1 MKLKRLAALLA
12 LLAAALVAVAQ
23 QQYNVS
29 ITASVA
35 PEARWTVTPLPVF
48 TLSSVIAPLASFS
61 VTPLPVFT
69 LSSVL
74 SPVYSVAL
82 SMYVRLPRWN
92 GGYAVFDTSGPVR
105 LGRLFWV
112 GGVRLEPMWGEVT
125 LSFTSP
131 GEVLAVGACSV
142 SGSTV
147 RVWGSCLV
155 GEPVY
160 AAFSVVDPQ
169 GFMKLGVAIQ
179 VNGTQVEPGV
189 LYKYLGASRLVISLL
204 GARVGSVYVNGTR
217 VGVGLGSYTLPLENA
232 TVFLVR
238 LVARGRLTVTVSRV
252 EVAWSS
258 GGYARLK
265 VSGAV
270 KDADYNAPVPGATV
284 KLYSDGA
291 YYDYAVT
298 RDDGTFL
305 IDTLVR
311 APKRQLNISL
321 TAHHDDY
328 ETASVSA
335 TATLPERSAWPTGA
349 LSTATLLAG
358 TALAVATV
366 AALAALA
373 RVKGAAK
380 RRR

>member
-1 MKLKRLAALLA
+1 MRLKRLAALLA
-12 LLAAALVAVAQ
+12 LIAAALVAVAP
-23 QQYNVS
+23 QYNVS

-35 PEARWTVTPLPVF
+35 PEARWSVTVPPTTYQGAAVVPQAQWSVTPLPVF
-48 TLSSVIAPLASFS
+48 TLSSVIAPLARFS

-69 LSSVL
+69 FSSVL

-105 LGRLFWV
+105 LGKLFWA

-125 LSFTSP
+125 LSFNS
-131 GEVLAVGACSV
+131 EVLAVGACSV

-179 VNGTQVEPGV
+179 VNGTQVEPNV
-189 LYKYLGASRLVISLL
+189 LYKYPGASRLVISML
-204 GARVGSVYVNGTR
+204 GARVGSVYVNWTR
-217 VGVGLGSYTLPLENA
+217 VGVGLDSFTLPLENA

-238 LVARGRLTVTVSRV
+238 IVARGRLSVTVSRV

-270 KDADYNAPVPGATV
+270 KDAD
-284 KLYSDGA
+284 
-291 YYDYAVT
+291 
-298 RDDGTFL
+298 
-305 IDTLVR
+305 
-311 APKRQLNISL
+311 
-321 TAHHDDY
+321 
-328 ETASVSA
+328 
-335 TATLPERSAWPTGA
+335 
-349 LSTATLLAG
+349 
-358 TALAVATV
+358 
-366 AALAALA
+366 
-373 RVKGAAK
+373 
-380 RRR
+380 